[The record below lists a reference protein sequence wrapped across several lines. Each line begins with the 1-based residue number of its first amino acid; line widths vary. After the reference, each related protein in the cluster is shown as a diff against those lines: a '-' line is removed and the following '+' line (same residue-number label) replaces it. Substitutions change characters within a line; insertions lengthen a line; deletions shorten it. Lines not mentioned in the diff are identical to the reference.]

1 MVGRSAAPSRRRPR
15 PLVALPW
22 GSRSTTSTRFSEA
35 ASEAARFTAVVVLST
50 PPFWFA
56 TARIRA
62 MAPSGAVREGAAV
75 TRARAGDQPALDQ
88 LDQATPSTILRRG
101 SDNRSLR
108 QARPPLFH
116 VERAGGGPAGSPA
129 VLRHRREPRRALL
142 PGNRRARGTAGSSK
156 GAALVEQQAALCPG
170 EGELVGELADQFEP
184 RLGGGGRGPGAAR

>member
-35 ASEAARFTAVVVLST
+35 ASEAARFTAVVVLPT

-75 TRARAGDQPALDQ
+75 TRARAGDQPAPDQ
-88 LDQATPSTILRRG
+88 LDRATPTTILLRG

-108 QARPPLFH
+108 RGPPPPLFH
-116 VERAGGGPAGSPA
+116 VERARPGLVRCEVALTLRRRRRTGRESGRHPSSEGNSAASDAGQP
-129 VLRHRREPRRALL
+129 L
-142 PGNRRARGTAGSSK
+142 GAGDS
-156 GAALVEQQAALCPG
+156 
-170 EGELVGELADQFEP
+170 
-184 RLGGGGRGPGAAR
+184 R

>member
-35 ASEAARFTAVVVLST
+35 ASEAARFTAVVVLPT

-75 TRARAGDQPALDQ
+75 TRAR
-88 LDQATPSTILRRG
+88 RG
-101 SDNRSLR
+101 SDNRSPR
-108 QARPPLFH
+108 PARPPLFH
-116 VERAGGGPAGSPA
+116 VERAGGGPAGSLA

-142 PGNRRARGTAGSSK
+142 PGNRRVRSTAGSSE

-170 EGELVGELADQFEP
+170 EGKLVVELADQFEP
-184 RLGGGGRGPGAAR
+184 RLSGR

>member
-35 ASEAARFTAVVVLST
+35 ASEAARFTAVVVLPT

-62 MAPSGAVREGAAV
+62 MAPSAAVREGAAV
-75 TRARAGDQPALDQ
+75 TRARAGDQPAPDQ
-88 LDQATPSTILRRG
+88 LDRATPTTILLRG

-108 QARPPLFH
+108 RGPPPPLFH
-116 VERAGGGPAGSPA
+116 VERAQPGLVRCEVALYPAPAEGERPGVRPSSVIGGKLGELCFRATAGRGLQP
-129 VLRHRREPRRALL
+129 VPQ
-142 PGNRRARGTAGSSK
+142 RARRS
-156 GAALVEQQAALCPG
+156 
-170 EGELVGELADQFEP
+170 
-184 RLGGGGRGPGAAR
+184 

>member
-35 ASEAARFTAVVVLST
+35 ASEAARFTAVVVLPT

-75 TRARAGDQPALDQ
+75 TRARAGDQPAPDQ
-88 LDQATPSTILRRG
+88 LDRATPSTILRRG

-108 QARPPLFH
+108 RARPPLFH
-116 VERAGGGPAGSPA
+116 VERAQPGVVRCEGRVALAPRRRRPPSRESG
-129 VLRHRREPRRALL
+129 VLRHRREA
-142 PGNRRARGTAGSSK
+142 
-156 GAALVEQQAALCPG
+156 
-170 EGELVGELADQFEP
+170 
-184 RLGGGGRGPGAAR
+184 